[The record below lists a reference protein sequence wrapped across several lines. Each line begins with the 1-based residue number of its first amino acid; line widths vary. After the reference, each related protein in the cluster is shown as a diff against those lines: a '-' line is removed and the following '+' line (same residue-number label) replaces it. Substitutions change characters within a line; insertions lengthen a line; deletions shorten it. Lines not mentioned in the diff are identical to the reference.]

1 MPKNYWMVVQSRE
14 NFEISRK
21 MGFEM
26 HGLGR
31 RYRRRAQRMEP
42 DDRVLFYVSGL
53 RKWAAAAS
61 IKSPY
66 FEDQSPV
73 WKSHNG
79 GERFPYRVK
88 LSPYLILDEEDYIDG
103 LVLGPRLD
111 YVKRWPPETWQLAFM
126 DALHLLPQKDFRLI
140 ESEMK
145 KILRG
150 RTGRRRRP
158 SRGGAEPDRSRRA
171 HPEESAAG
179 GAAVEEGAAQA
190 EAIRVP

>member
-1 MPKNYWMVVQSRE
+1 MPKNYWMVVQSPE
-14 NFEISRK
+14 NFEISKK

-53 RKWAAAAS
+53 RKWTGVAS
-61 IKSPY
+61 IKSQC
-66 FEDQSPV
+66 FEDHSPV

-79 GERFPYRVK
+79 RERFPYRVK
-88 LSPYLILDEEDYIDG
+88 LEPYIVLDEEDYIDG

-111 YVKRWPPETWQLAFM
+111 YVKRWAPESWPLAFM

-145 KILRG
+145 RITRPH
-150 RTGRRRRP
+150 TGRRRRSGRGKREDGRRRERQEGP
-158 SRGGAEPDRSRRA
+158 SGEGV
-171 HPEESAAG
+171 
-179 GAAVEEGAAQA
+179 AVQEGAAQA
-190 EAIRVP
+190 AD